1 MIDWRHRLFLA
12 GLACMYLAACSSFR
26 ETAGT
31 GSPDLIAELSTADL
45 GATRQQRP
53 DPRTEFASADPSR
66 PRVHEYPGE
75 DQAAPIRRTDFA
87 GVAKGRDGYE
97 LNFDDAGLGDFV
109 KLVLSDTLG
118 IPYVMDPRIQG
129 RVTVSTGGPVS
140 REELLS
146 LLEAVLSM
154 NRGVMIAEGR
164 SYRIVPDTGGAQ
176 VGAVNVDYLAER
188 RQGGAGYGL
197 AVMPLRYVSAA
208 TMMQMLKSFAG
219 ENALKASVYKNVL
232 MIRGAGK
239 ERQSLIEI
247 ATMFDVDWMKGQS
260 AGIYVLK
267 SASPAEIIGEL
278 QQVFQTEGQGGGLV
292 NFQPVNRLNAVL
304 VLTQKSALLEK
315 AGQWIARLDRAS
327 AEGDDNYYVYRLENG
342 KAKDV
347 AALLN
352 DTFGTGSGRSS
363 LRASEESEVAP
374 GKGASTIASPDAD
387 EGDASAAEPETR
399 AETRLSSSS
408 SSAPAVKADVTV
420 GLSSGAGS
428 AAPSGEVRIIADKV
442 NNKLLIRAPARVYR
456 KILSVLYRIDRAPLQ
471 VLINAT
477 LAEVTLTDDLQY
489 GVQFY
494 LQGKGGTFGFSTGD
508 AVQIEPSAP
517 GLNFMFGS
525 RGTPKVII
533 DALATETAVR
543 VVSSPT
549 VVVLHN
555 QAATLQVGDEVPVAT
570 RQVSSVTNPDAPLVN
585 EVQFRDTGV
594 ILKVTPRI
602 NSNGL
607 VTMDVQQEISSVVAS
622 TSQGDSGTLT
632 PTISQRRISSMIA
645 VQDGQMVIL
654 GGLISEQSDK
664 QKSRVPVINRIP
676 ILGDVIGDTSRSKQ
690 RKELIVFLQPK
701 VIKDGADASQL
712 AEEVRSRMQ
721 FLAPPR
727 ASAGPVRFK

>member
-1 MIDWRHRLFLA
+1 
-12 GLACMYLAACSSFR
+12 
-26 ETAGT
+26 
-31 GSPDLIAELSTADL
+31 
-45 GATRQQRP
+45 
-53 DPRTEFASADPSR
+53 
-66 PRVHEYPGE
+66 
-75 DQAAPIRRTDFA
+75 
-87 GVAKGRDGYE
+87 
-97 LNFDDAGLGDFV
+97 
-109 KLVLSDTLG
+109 
-118 IPYVMDPRIQG
+118 
-129 RVTVSTGGPVS
+129 
-140 REELLS
+140 
-146 LLEAVLSM
+146 
-154 NRGVMIAEGR
+154 
-164 SYRIVPDTGGAQ
+164 
-176 VGAVNVDYLAER
+176 
-188 RQGGAGYGL
+188 
-197 AVMPLRYVSAA
+197 
-208 TMMQMLKSFAG
+208 
-219 ENALKASVYKNVL
+219 
-232 MIRGAGK
+232 
-239 ERQSLIEI
+239 
-247 ATMFDVDWMKGQS
+247 
-260 AGIYVLK
+260 
-267 SASPAEIIGEL
+267 
-278 QQVFQTEGQGGGLV
+278 VFQTEGQGSGLV

-304 VLTQKSALLEK
+304 VLTQKPALLEK
-315 AGQWIARLDRAS
+315 AGQWIERLDRSS
-327 AEGDDNYYVYRLENG
+327 AEGNDNYYVYRLENG

-352 DTFGTGSGRSS
+352 DTFGSGSRS
-363 LRASEESEVAP
+363 LRAAEESEVAP
-374 GKGASTIASPDAD
+374 HRGAAKIASSDDA
-387 EGDASAAEPETR
+387 EPESSAAEPE
-399 AETRLSSSS
+399 AKVASRLSSSS
-408 SSAPAVKADVTV
+408 GSSPSSPALQADVTV

-442 NNKLLIRAPARVYR
+442 NNKLLIRAPARIYR

-477 LAEVTLTDDLQY
+477 LAEVTLTDNLQY

-494 LQGKGGTFGFSTGD
+494 LQGKAGTFGFSTGD
-508 AVQIEPSAP
+508 AVKIEPSAP

-525 RGTPKVII
+525 KGTPKVII

-570 RQVSSVTNPDAPLVN
+570 RQVSSVTDPDAPLVN
-585 EVQFRDTGV
+585 EIQFRDTGV

-622 TSQGDSGTLT
+622 TSAGDSGTLT

-645 VQDGQMVIL
+645 VQDGQMVVL

-676 ILGDVIGDTSRSKQ
+676 ILGDVIGDTSRGKQ

-721 FLAPPR
+721 FLAPPQ
-727 ASAGPVRFK
+727 ASRGPARFK